1 MRCPR
6 CQHEYRLTLREYF
19 RRSWAGYR
27 CPACGT
33 GFRLKL
39 TVSYLLLLALACIIA
54 AAVPAFL
61 AYYYWGSAVL
71 GLVTYLACA
80 AVFVLPLDLLLDDRW
95 REPKEL

>member
-19 RRSWAGYR
+19 RRSWTGYR
-27 CPACGT
+27 CLACGT

-54 AAVPAFL
+54 AAVPAFF

-71 GLVTYLACA
+71 GLVTYLVCA
-80 AVFVLPLDLLLDDRW
+80 AAFVLPLDLLLDDRW